1 MYETAGYYDG
11 AYLYYGLRCDTMQL
25 VDMAQ
30 SFWKK
35 LLALSSVYDVQ
46 LSLP

>member
-11 AYLYYGLRCDTMQL
+11 AYLYYGLRCDIMQL

-30 SFWKK
+30 CFGRNYW
-35 LLALSSVYDVQ
+35 LY
-46 LSLP
+46 LPCGTHYIR